1 MSILGRSI
9 SDVFDQHLSISGNCV
24 IFSPTT
30 DGGYGTMY
38 LRERHRRELKV
49 KGKYIRAHRLAWYIY
64 YGTLPQK
71 NLCHKCDNP
80 ACVRISHLFEG
91 TQKEN
96 VDDAR
101 SKGRMRG
108 NFR

>member
-9 SDVFDQHLSISGNCV
+9 SDVFNQHLSISGNCV

-30 DGGYGTMY
+30 DGG
-38 LRERHRRELKV
+38 
-49 KGKYIRAHRLAWYIY
+49 